1 MLGYTLH
8 MERQRRLLLQGRRKL
23 GIASL
28 HLVPR
33 QEQGWVPSAGKTR
46 TFICPAHLSGQ
57 YDVLQGIRTSPPREQ
72 RLSLVSR
79 RMLSADQHAGLLRP
93 FSADKLDRGGIVIC
107 GEAQSR

>member
-1 MLGYTLH
+1 

-57 YDVLQGIRTSPPREQ
+57 YDVLQEFGQVLPENRDC
-72 RLSLVSR
+72 LSSHDECSR
-79 RMLSADQHAGLLRP
+79 RINIPDSCVHSPQTSLIEVGSSYVEKPRADER
-93 FSADKLDRGGIVIC
+93 V
-107 GEAQSR
+107 